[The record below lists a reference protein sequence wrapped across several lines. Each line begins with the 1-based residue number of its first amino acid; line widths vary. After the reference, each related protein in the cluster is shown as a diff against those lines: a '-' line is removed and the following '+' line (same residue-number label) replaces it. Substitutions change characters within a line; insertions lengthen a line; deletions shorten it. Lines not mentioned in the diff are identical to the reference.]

1 MLPRTV
7 PGCYSLGSDGADSAA
22 GDISCCPREHGY
34 GRVTNHRVA
43 VGRKGDSGK
52 RMSIMNKA
60 RRIVVAGLGAMTPA
74 FVVTD
79 QVQARPAESAAVA
92 PAQTGIR
99 TIALDQEALK
109 SALLGLSSAEKL
121 RIAGDRIRLAKS
133 NVQSTSKGAAAGKQ
147 TASATCT
154 QRTTYATAT
163 CGGARRAR

>member
-1 MLPRTV
+1 
-7 PGCYSLGSDGADSAA
+7 
-22 GDISCCPREHGY
+22 
-34 GRVTNHRVA
+34 
-43 VGRKGDSGK
+43 
-52 RMSIMNKA
+52 MNKA

-79 QVQARPAESAAVA
+79 QVQARPAESAAIA
-92 PAQTGIR
+92 PAQTGVR
-99 TIALDQEALK
+99 TVALDQEALK

-133 NVQSTSKGAAAGKQ
+133 NVQSTSKGAAAVKQ